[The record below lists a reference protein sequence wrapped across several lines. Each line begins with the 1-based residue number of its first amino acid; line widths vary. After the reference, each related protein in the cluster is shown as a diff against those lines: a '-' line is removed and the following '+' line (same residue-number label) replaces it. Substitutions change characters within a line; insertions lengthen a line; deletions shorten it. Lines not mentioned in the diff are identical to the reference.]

1 MPYDSCLCAFERLW
15 VCSRWAFCWALS
27 PFSTLKK
34 TRVLLCTRTTCI
46 TKSIIDQPHKHFT
59 VKSLST
65 GFLTRLTAEFKGTTG
80 TFHELVE
87 WRFQTKSSAC
97 ISRLNVLTWYYDR
110 DAVKIWLESYC
121 FAPFFLKSRLTI
133 PVWFVEEAVDACVL
147 LKGNFAKPPKYFR
160 AFKDI
165 DTDSIFYCCLCS
177 GHWNCAVLYDEFLCL
192 FFV

>member
-1 MPYDSCLCAFERLW
+1 M
-15 VCSRWAFCWALS
+15 
-27 PFSTLKK
+27 LKK

-110 DAVKIWLESYC
+110 DAVKIWLESIVLHL
-121 FAPFFLKSRLTI
+121 FFKKQINYTSMVCWRSRRCMCA
-133 PVWFVEEAVDACVL
+133 VEGKLRQTSQNDLEL
-147 LKGNFAKPPKYFR
+147 LKTSIQTLYFTVVCVR
-160 AFKDI
+160 VTEIVQYFMMN
-165 DTDSIFYCCLCS
+165 SCVY
-177 GHWNCAVLYDEFLCL
+177 FLCNCL
-192 FFV
+192 NLIKWTIWELLELWWVFSI

>member
-27 PFSTLKK
+27 PFSTLK

-110 DAVKIWLESYC
+110 DAVKIWLESVVLHL
-121 FAPFFLKSRLTI
+121 FFKKQFNYTSMVCWRSRRCMCA
-133 PVWFVEEAVDACVL
+133 VEGKL
-147 LKGNFAKPPKYFR
+147 RQTPKYFR

>member
-27 PFSTLKK
+27 PFSMLKK

-110 DAVKIWLESYC
+110 DAVKIWLESVVLHL
-121 FAPFFLKSRLTI
+121 FFKKQFNYTSMVCWRSRR
-133 PVWFVEEAVDACVL
+133 CM
-147 LKGNFAKPPKYFR
+147 
-160 AFKDI
+160 
-165 DTDSIFYCCLCS
+165 
-177 GHWNCAVLYDEFLCL
+177 CAVEGKLHQTPEMI
-192 FFV
+192 